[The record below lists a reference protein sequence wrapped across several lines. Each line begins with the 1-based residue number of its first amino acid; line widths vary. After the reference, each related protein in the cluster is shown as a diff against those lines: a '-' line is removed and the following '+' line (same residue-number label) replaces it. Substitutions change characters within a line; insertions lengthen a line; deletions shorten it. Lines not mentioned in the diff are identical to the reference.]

1 MKYFK
6 LFTRTMLHGYGYGIV
21 SNTIRI
27 QRYDSKIPD
36 YFNYIIYS
44 ILVLYKLNIKDSK
57 G

>member
-6 LFTRTMLHGYGYGIV
+6 LFTRTMLHGYGYGII
-21 SNTIRI
+21 SNMKRI
-27 QRYDSKIPD
+27 QQYVSKVPD

-44 ILVLYKLNIKDSK
+44 MLVLYKLNIKDSK